1 MEGSRPRDGVDER
14 RGRLRGVRERMDT
27 LTMNI
32 ERQYF
37 AAIVAGTKK
46 VEYRRRSK
54 FWKRRIEPLTTPFKL
69 RLLNGMTHP
78 IPEAV
83 VAVTRVTTDRAGS
96 EYRLHLGEVLAVRR
110 WDRRTRRPRR

>member
-1 MEGSRPRDGVDER
+1 
-14 RGRLRGVRERMDT
+14 MDS

-32 ERQYF
+32 ERPYF
-37 AAIVAGTKK
+37 AAIVAGTKR

-83 VAVTRVTTDRAGS
+83 VIVTRATRDHGGR
-96 EYRLHLGEVLAVRR
+96 EYRLHLGRVLRVRR
-110 WDRRTRRPRR
+110 WDRRRQLPRK